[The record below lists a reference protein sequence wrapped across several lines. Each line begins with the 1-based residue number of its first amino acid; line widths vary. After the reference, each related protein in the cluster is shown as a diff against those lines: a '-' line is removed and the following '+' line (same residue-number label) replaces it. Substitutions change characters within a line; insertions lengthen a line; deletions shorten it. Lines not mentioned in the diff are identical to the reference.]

1 MNDRPVVSLPAGA
14 GRRRSPALRRPGAL
28 ALALLLAAAGAAGSA
43 SAAGA
48 ATTSTTTPATEYVT
62 LCFEQ
67 QDVLPWRT
75 EKGGGLNFALLKMVE
90 QRLSIHF
97 DYQSIPW
104 KRCLAQLKA
113 NAVDGAFAVSFK
125 PDRRELGEY
134 PGGEHPDASKRMHID
149 SYMLV
154 RRKGSAVDWDGKAF
168 RNLDGPIGFQLGYSV
183 GDVLRAQNVEVD
195 EGSQRAVELAK
206 KLIAG
211 RVAAAAVGGSDA
223 QSLMRGPLAPQLEML
238 PVPIIEKPYFLI
250 LSHAMV
256 AARPRLAEQIWQALE
271 EARNSAAYKK
281 LERSEGGRH

>member
-1 MNDRPVVSLPAGA
+1 MNDRIKSCCACVLLALSLPA
-14 GRRRSPALRRPGAL
+14 
-28 ALALLLAAAGAAGSA
+28 AAADK
-43 SAAGA
+43 
-48 ATTSTTTPATEYVT
+48 PAESVT
-62 LCFEQ
+62 LCFEA

-90 QRLSIHF
+90 QRLNIHF

-113 NAVDGAFAVSFK
+113 NSVDGAFAVSYK

-134 PGGEHPDASKRMHID
+134 PGGQQVDASKRMHVDRYVVI
-149 SYMLV
+149 
-154 RRKGSAVDWDGKAF
+154 RKKGSKVGWDGKSF
-168 RNLDGPIGFQLGYSV
+168 QNLDGAIGFQLGYSV

-195 EGSQRAVELAK
+195 EGSQRADELAR

-211 RVAAAAVGGSDA
+211 RLAAAAVGGSDA
-223 QSLMRGPLAPQLEML
+223 HSLMHGPLAPQLEQL
-238 PVPIIEKPYFLI
+238 PIPIIEKPYFLI

-256 AARPRLAEQIWQALE
+256 AARPQLAERIWRAVE

-281 LERSEGGRH
+281 IELAEGGNH